1 MIFLVSEVKIEND
14 NLVFEIRGLDEILS
28 IKRSISV
35 PLERVVSV
43 STEEVPWKPFQQLRI
58 MGTSLPGVI
67 KEGRFLTSDGLV
79 FFEMKDPDKCITVT
93 LDHENY
99 KKIVFEVDD
108 KESTAKMINEA
119 IKTTKSQ

>member
-1 MIFLVSEVKIEND
+1 
-14 NLVFEIRGLDEILS
+14 
-28 IKRSISV
+28 
-35 PLERVVSV
+35 
-43 STEEVPWKPFQQLRI
+43 

>member
-1 MIFLVSEVKIEND
+1 MKIEND

-93 LDHENY
+93 LDHEHY

-108 KESTAKMINEA
+108 KESTAKMIDEA
-119 IKTTKSQ
+119 IKTAKTQ